1 MVVDAIDALLINIS
15 NSISINKEYFINIT
29 SIITQMIIG
38 CLIYF
43 GMLIVLKDD
52 YVFKFIDK
60 IKTKLFKKK
69 EVEQN

>member
-1 MVVDAIDALLINIS
+1 
-15 NSISINKEYFINIT
+15 
-29 SIITQMIIG
+29 MIIG